1 MLTSVPLTPKA
12 LADYRPIVG
21 DAAVDDIQRLAE
33 PLRGARV
40 LHLNATAFGG
50 GVAEILS
57 ALVPLLNDL
66 GLRADWQIISGADEF
81 FAVTKAM
88 HNGLQG
94 MFVPWTT
101 AMRDTWLRYNRLNAD
116 RLDAEYDFVVIHD
129 PQPAGV
135 LALSLERGR
144 PKVGKWIWRCHI
156 DLTAAQ
162 PELWDFLRPFLSPYD
177 AAVFT
182 LKDYAK
188 EDVPTP
194 RVLFLPPAI
203 DPLSPKNVPLA
214 PATVGAILSRYAID
228 PRRPFLAQV
237 SRFDPWKDPLG
248 VIDAYRLVKQEIPQ
262 VQLVLAA
269 SMAHDDPEGWSYYE
283 RTARRAG
290 EDEDIHILTNLT
302 GVGNVEVNAIQT
314 AARVV
319 VQKSL
324 REGFGLVVSEALW
337 KGRPVVAGNVGGIP
351 LQVLHGRTGY
361 LANSPAECAERA
373 LYLLHNPRVAD
384 RMGAAGREH
393 VRANFLIT
401 RYLRDHLQMFTALAG
416 IEAKAGSSPALELSR
431 PGGGSDAAAE
441 SRGGLV

>member
-1 MLTSVPLTPKA
+1 MLTSVPVTPKA
-12 LADYRPIVG
+12 LADYRAIVG
-21 DAAVDDIQRLAE
+21 DAPIDEIRRLAE

-57 ALVPLLNDL
+57 ALIPLLNDL
-66 GLRADWQIISGADEF
+66 GLKADWQIISGADEF
-81 FAVTKAM
+81 FAVTKAI

-94 MFVPWTT
+94 MFVPWTS
-101 AMRDTWLRYNRLNAD
+101 AMRDTWLHYNRLNAD
-116 RLDAEYDFVVIHD
+116 LLDGEYDFAVIHD

-135 LALSLERGR
+135 LSLAIERGR
-144 PKVGKWIWRCHI
+144 PKVGKWVWRCHI

-162 PELWDFLRPFLSPYD
+162 PDVWDFLRPYLAPYD
-177 AAVFT
+177 AAIFT

-188 EDVPTP
+188 DDVPTP
-194 RVLFLPPAI
+194 RLFFLPPAI
-203 DPLSPKNVPLA
+203 DPLSPKNVRLA
-214 PATVGAILSRYAID
+214 PDTVEAILSRYAID
-228 PRRPFLAQV
+228 PHRPLLAQV
-237 SRFDPWKDPLG
+237 SRFDPWKDPVG
-248 VIDAYRLVKQEIPQ
+248 VIDAYRLVKREIPE
-262 VQLVLAA
+262 VQLVLVA

-290 EDEDIHILTNLT
+290 EDMDIQILTNLT
-302 GVGNVEVNAIQT
+302 GAGNVEVNAVQA

-351 LQVLHGRTGY
+351 LQVLNGRTGY
-361 LANSPAECAERA
+361 LANSPAECSERI
-373 LYLLHNPRVAD
+373 LHLLRHPNEAD
-384 RMGAAGREH
+384 SMGAAGREH

-401 RYLRDHLQMFTALAG
+401 RYLCDHLKMFTALTSAEANAG
-416 IEAKAGSSPALELSR
+416 PSSTLETSR
-431 PGGGSDAAAE
+431 SGRRGDAAE
-441 SRGGLV
+441 SR

>member
-1 MLTSVPLTPKA
+1 MLTSVPVTPKA
-12 LADYRPIVG
+12 LADYRAIVG
-21 DAAVDDIQRLAE
+21 DAPIDEIRRLAE

-57 ALVPLLNDL
+57 ALIPLLNDL
-66 GLRADWQIISGADEF
+66 GLKADWQIISGADEF
-81 FAVTKAM
+81 FAVTKAI

-94 MFVPWTT
+94 MFVPWTS
-101 AMRDTWLRYNRLNAD
+101 AMRDTWLHYNRLNAD
-116 RLDAEYDFVVIHD
+116 LLDGEYDFAVIHD

-135 LALSLERGR
+135 LSLAIERGR
-144 PKVGKWIWRCHI
+144 PKVGKWVWRCHI

-162 PELWDFLRPFLSPYD
+162 PDLWDFLRPYLAPYD
-177 AAVFT
+177 AAIFT

-188 EDVPTP
+188 DDVPTP
-194 RVLFLPPAI
+194 RLFFLPPAI
-203 DPLSPKNVPLA
+203 DPLSPKNVRLA
-214 PATVGAILSRYAID
+214 PDTVEAILTRYAID
-228 PRRPFLAQV
+228 PRRPLLAQV
-237 SRFDPWKDPLG
+237 SRFDPWKDPVG
-248 VIDAYRLVKQEIPQ
+248 VIDAYRLVKREIPE
-262 VQLVLAA
+262 VQLVLVA

-290 EDEDIHILTNLT
+290 EDMDIQILTNLT
-302 GVGNVEVNAIQT
+302 GAGNVEVNAVQA

-351 LQVLHGRTGY
+351 LQVLDGRTGY
-361 LANSPAECAERA
+361 LANSPPECAERI
-373 LYLLHNPRVAD
+373 LYLLRHPDVAD
-384 RMGAAGREH
+384 EMGAAGREH

-401 RYLRDHLQMFTALAG
+401 RYLCDHLRMYTALSG
-416 IEAKAGSSPALELSR
+416 GEANTATSPTLEASR
-431 PGGGSDAAAE
+431 PATRGDTAE
-441 SRGGLV
+441 SR